1 MRPISEYL
9 LSNKNKSS
17 CKTGLEQLKEN
28 LDTVAVNKEYNE
40 GFYDF
45 CLKLLDKH
53 DELDKLFEYINE
65 LINEYK
71 SKINVFIV
79 WSSPALD
86 DSNAK
91 ETYELEISFGSYMH
105 TIVFQFWKDLEII
118 GTKFSNANSRK
129 MFTVNCDF
137 IKTVFE
143 LPRSNNGYKY
153 NEYSEP
159 ITTAN
164 IDTIIDCTSKWIKR
178 GFKI

>member
-17 CKTGLEQLKEN
+17 SKTGLEQLKEN
-28 LDTVAVNKEYNE
+28 LDTVSVNKEYNE
-40 GFYDF
+40 GFYDL
-45 CLKLLDKH
+45 CLKLLNKH
-53 DELDKLFEYINE
+53 NELDNLFEYINE
-65 LINEYK
+65 LINECK
-71 SKINVFIV
+71 SKINVFIT
-79 WSSPALD
+79 WSSHVLD

-91 ETYELEISFGSYMH
+91 ETYELEIAFGSYAH
-105 TIVFQFWKDLEII
+105 IIVFQFWKDLEII
-118 GTKFSNANSRK
+118 GTTFSNANSRK

-159 ITTAN
+159 ITSAN
-164 IDTIIDCTSKWIKR
+164 IDTIIDCTRKWIKK